1 MVRISIPKLPDRPPL
16 PPGPLTR
23 MPVAEAGRWVAGFLR
38 GDKDTEASRAGL
50 REGAQPPERKG
61 AEGTLIVTGAGVS
74 VDSGIRAYR
83 GKEGAYM
90 NPNYQ

>member
-1 MVRISIPKLPDRPPL
+1 
-16 PPGPLTR
+16 